1 MGVIS
6 APHHIFMRNK
16 GAEFRKKASTALA
29 LLPVAIFSPR
39 ISLRNRARY
48 CGLFIRIFRHSTW
61 SRRALVLAAPVRALA
76 AVFTWLR
83 ITLGI
88 ENHPVTR
95 THVYPG
101 RQRNEAPV
109 KKLKLFRART
119 MQVNG
124 RVKHPEE
131 APTK

>member
-48 CGLFIRIFRHSTW
+48 CGLFIRIFRHSSW
-61 SRRALVLAAPVRALA
+61 SRRALVLAAPVMALA

-101 RQRNEAPV
+101 RQHNEAPV

-124 RVKHPEE
+124 RSKHPEE